1 MSRMNPDKKK
11 RRTANRTL
19 LFFGEGM
26 NEAIFLKYLRKMYC
40 GDVNLA
46 ITIKKGKGGDLVNIV
61 LDVNKVPGAF
71 DRRIVLLD
79 NDKSK
84 NAYIYIF
91 YTQIR

>member
-1 MSRMNPDKKK
+1 MSRTNPDKKK

-26 NEAIFLKYLRKMYC
+26 NEAIFLKHLRKMYC